1 MDRELRALRL
11 SQREWSG
18 GVDDQ
23 FARAQAD
30 DRHDAAEVC
39 SKKPERIGQDSNV
52 FREFFHEK
60 GATEVSAGRFAWTSR
75 EHSRE
80 TEF

>member
-39 SKKPERIGQDSNV
+39 SKKPERIGQHSNV
-52 FREFFHEK
+52 FSEFFHER
-60 GATEVSAGRFAWTSR
+60 SN
-75 EHSRE
+75 
-80 TEF
+80 